1 MVVSILH
8 NRSGTSLYRPQPI
21 LEVGNLTLQTTA
33 HTGGREPH
41 STDHSPYR
49 RLGTSLYRPQPILEV
64 GNLTL
69 QTTAH
74 TGGRE
79 PHSTDHSPYRRSG
92 TSLYRPQPIL
102 EVGNLTLQTTAHTGG
117 RERHSTDN
125 NPYWR
130 GCTLSG
136 EREGLRLSTWSQF
149 SVKVSSIGREGKS
162 TSPTIVAELY
172 AQHFVS
178 HAVQY

>member
-92 TSLYRPQPIL
+92 TSLYRQQSIL
-102 EVGNLTLQTTAHTGG
+102 ERLYTKWRERRITTQHMESILSESVLYRKG
-117 RERHSTDN
+117 REVYFPHN
-125 NPYWR
+125 
-130 GCTLSG
+130 SG
-136 EREGLRLSTWSQF
+136 
-149 SVKVSSIGREGKS
+149 
-162 TSPTIVAELY
+162 
-172 AQHFVS
+172 
-178 HAVQY
+178 